1 VYVVEGVG
9 FHRLFS
15 NVSMIS
21 HVKPSC
27 EAAEAGNSQEAYFSN
42 LKHTHEAA
50 KRGRSCFQ
58 ERTCISVE
66 PEMILIQWRMIR
78 VGCLECDVSR

>member
-42 LKHTHEAA
+42 LKPTNEAA
-50 KRGRSCFQ
+50 KRGRACFQ
-58 ERTCISVE
+58 EADLHKCRTRDDFDSVAN
-66 PEMILIQWRMIR
+66 
-78 VGCLECDVSR
+78 D